1 MKLSD
6 LQVDRF
12 GVWRGLDLAIPPG
25 QVALL
30 SGPNG
35 TGKSTL
41 LEFVRGVLFG
51 YGPEASGKLPEEPGQ
66 VPGRVV
72 VLQDGHRH
80 VLTRP
85 VESRAR
91 GGRLEIDGH
100 PVASPEEAET
110 FLRGVTPELWDG
122 VFCMGLNEIQELSAL
137 QGAAVASQ
145 VYEASL
151 GPEGR
156 RLINPPRRAWG
167 RQNDTAAVEA
177 RSRSVQKLIEQRREL
192 TERLREQQ
200 QHSAPADSSRRDFLA
215 AEISRREAAV
225 AQLRRQQ
232 QGLSLQNRVFPAWQT
247 LREVRG
253 RMESLGPHRS
263 FPEQGL
269 TRLSEIDNEIQQLR
283 SRGRRLMAR
292 LRSQGGFQPRSQLS
306 AAEAAALHGFVSQKA
321 WFVEVARQRQQS
333 QQQWRQHL
341 AHVEE
346 LRRSSAEGWSLDS
359 LRALVRSPEIEN
371 QLWEVGRTLDRER
384 LRLGRLK
391 RVGLRLRSRRADL
404 EQTLREGRRGLKS
417 TSLEGALQAAHA
429 RLTVSPQATAL
440 KAREQTLLE
449 HLRTFG
455 GSPVP
460 AGQAR
465 DLPPLPAWLTLIVA
479 VFFFLGIIVAGW
491 GFIAGVKTSA
501 IAGLIYVFLGLTF
514 GGIAWGLKNQYESDQ
529 LRQKAGSAQRRQQV
543 ERELQGVRA
552 QLQLLPA
559 EAAPQGFVDVGQ
571 TAQELSRLNELASL
585 EHEQE
590 RLAATEHRLRQRLR
604 VHRTRWLEARSA
616 WSELQQHLGL
626 AENWNVTEVIAG
638 WKSLITVGQ
647 AIEQSDQVRQQAE
660 SLEQLWRSVETSVA
674 DLTLRAPP
682 PQPTTLEAL
691 AQIDQWCDLLA
702 VWQEDQIERR
712 AWRQK
717 SSKVRRSLRRLRR
730 RLRQLEDARQALWV
744 QAGAGDR
751 GEFVALSRQAEQRHA
766 LRREL
771 EQAESAVQQ
780 LRQDLPEAQ
789 GLLARFETSF
799 EQPHP
804 GELSAVEAELA
815 RQERELATAQ
825 DELAELDLEFEAWS
839 NDPTLAELRF
849 DLQLVEQRL
858 EQEVQSLAAEKL
870 AGETLDTLCRDF
882 ERRTQPET
890 LALASDYL
898 ARLTCGKYL
907 RIWTPLGERQ
917 LRVEDQLGHSSAV
930 ENLSRGAREQLY
942 LALRLAVISRLSLA
956 GIEMPLL
963 LDDVFVNFDA
973 PRTEAAI
980 DLLQEVA
987 QAGQQVIFVT
997 CHDHVVSQFQ
1007 KRGVTPLWL
1016 PRMVNETLAE
1026 RRAG

>member
-6 LQVDRF
+6 IQVERF
-12 GVWRGLDLAIPPG
+12 GVWRGLDLSIPPG
-25 QVALL
+25 EVAVL

-51 YGPEASGKLPEEPGQ
+51 YGPESSGKLPEEPGQ

-72 VLQDGHRH
+72 VLQDGQRH

-85 VESRAR
+85 AGSRLR
-91 GGRLEIDGH
+91 GGPLSIDGH
-100 PVASPEEAET
+100 PVSGQEEAES

-156 RLINPPRRAWG
+156 RLINARRRATDRPSDHSTG
-167 RQNDTAAVEA
+167 DS
-177 RSRSVQKLIEQRREL
+177 RSRAVQQLVEQRRQL
-192 TERLREQQ
+192 TERLREHQ
-200 QHSAPADSSRRDFLA
+200 QHTTPPDSARRESLADD
-215 AEISRREAAV
+215 ISRREASV

-232 QGLSLQNRVFPAWQT
+232 QGLALQSRLFPSWQS
-247 LREVRG
+247 LRETRA
-253 RMESLGPHRS
+253 RMDALGPQRT

-283 SRGRRLMAR
+283 SRGRKLVSR
-292 LRSQGGFQPRSQLS
+292 LRSQGGFQPRSHLS
-306 AAEAAALHGFVSQKA
+306 PSEAAALHGFVSQRV
-321 WFVEVARQRQQS
+321 WFVEVARQRQQA
-333 QQQWRQHL
+333 QQLLRQHL
-341 AHVEE
+341 AHVDE
-346 LRRSSAEGWSLDS
+346 LRQSSADGWSLDS
-359 LRALVRSPEIEN
+359 LRALDRSPEIEAR
-371 QLWEVGRTLDRER
+371 LWEAGRGLERER
-384 LRLGRLK
+384 LRLARLR
-391 RVGLRLRSRRADL
+391 RVGLRLRSRRNEL
-404 EQTLREGRRGLKS
+404 EQTLSEGRRGLKS
-417 TSLEGALQAAHA
+417 TSLEGALQSAHA

-440 KAREQTLLE
+440 RAREQTLLE
-449 HLRTFG
+449 HLRTLG
-455 GSPVP
+455 GPP
-460 AGQAR
+460 APADQAR
-465 DLPPLPAWLTLIVA
+465 ELPPLPAWLTLIVA

-501 IAGLIYVFLGLTF
+501 IAGLIYMFLGLTF
-514 GGIAWGLKNQYESDQ
+514 GGIAWGLKSQYETDQ
-529 LRQKAGSAQRRQQV
+529 LRQKAGSVHRRQQV

-552 QLQLLPA
+552 QLQTLPA
-559 EAAPQGFVDVGQ
+559 EVPSHGPVDVGQ
-571 TAQELSRLNELASL
+571 TASELTRLNELASL
-585 EHEQE
+585 GHEQE
-590 RLAATEHRLRQRLR
+590 RLTASEHRLRQRLR

-616 WSELQQHLGL
+616 WSELLLQLGL
-626 AENWNVTEVIAG
+626 AENWNVTEVYAG
-638 WKSLITVGQ
+638 WKSLTKVAQ
-647 AIEQSDQVRQQAE
+647 AVEQADQVRQQAD

-717 SSKVRRSLRRLRR
+717 SWKVRRSIRRLRR
-730 RLRQLEDARQALWV
+730 RLSQLEDARQALWV

-751 GEFVALSRQAEQRHA
+751 AEFVALSRQAEQRHA

-771 EQAESAVQQ
+771 EQAESAVHR
-780 LRQDLPEAQ
+780 LREEIPEAQ
-789 GLLARFETSF
+789 GLLARFETAH

-815 RQERELATAQ
+815 RQERELAAAQ
-825 DELAELDLEFEAWS
+825 DALAELDLEFEAWS

-849 DLQLVEQRL
+849 DLQLVEQQL

-870 AGETLDTLCRDF
+870 AGETLDTLCRAF

-890 LALASDYL
+890 LSLASDYL
-898 ARLTCGKYL
+898 SRLTCQKYR

-917 LRVEDQLGHSSAV
+917 LQVEDQYGHSSAV
-930 ENLSRGAREQLY
+930 EMLSRGAREQLY
-942 LALRLAVISRLSLA
+942 LALRLAVISRLSQS

-987 QAGQQVIFVT
+987 RRGQQVIFVT

-1007 KRGVTPLWL
+1007 ERGVTPLWL
-1016 PRMVNETLAE
+1016 PRMLTE